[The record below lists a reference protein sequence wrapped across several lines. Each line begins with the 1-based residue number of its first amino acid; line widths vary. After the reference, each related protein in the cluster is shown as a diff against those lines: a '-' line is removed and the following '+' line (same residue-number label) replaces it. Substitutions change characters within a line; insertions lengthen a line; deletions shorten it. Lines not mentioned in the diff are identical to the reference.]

1 LYGRGYVIDHC
12 IASMRTRYKEKAYK
26 TYITDVLKLI
36 TEMYSTAHGGNLTL
50 PRYVDIEKPQ
60 EDEEDEA
67 TAIEKAKEEAE
78 EIKTRIFTKLKAL
91 GE

>member
-1 LYGRGYVIDHC
+1 MYGRGYVIDHC

-50 PRYVDIEKPQ
+50 PRYVEIEKPQ
-60 EDEEDEA
+60 EDET

>member
-1 LYGRGYVIDHC
+1 MIDHC

-60 EDEEDEA
+60 EDETTA
-67 TAIEKAKEEAE
+67 TEKAKEEAE